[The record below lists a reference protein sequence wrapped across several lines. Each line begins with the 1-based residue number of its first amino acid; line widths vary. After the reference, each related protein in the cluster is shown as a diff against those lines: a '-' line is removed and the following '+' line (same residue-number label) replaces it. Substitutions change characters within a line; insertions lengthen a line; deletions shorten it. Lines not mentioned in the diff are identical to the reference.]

1 MVSRKRGLGRGLS
14 ALIPDDPE
22 GNLFDEDV
30 NKEQVIELDIE
41 LVIPNKDQ
49 PRKEF
54 EKESLEELRDSIKQ
68 YGIIQPI
75 VVRKIKNKYE
85 IIAGERR
92 WRAAREASIKKVP
105 CIVKEV
111 DDKEAIK
118 IALIENI
125 QRQDLNP
132 IEEANAFKALM
143 DNYNLKQEE
152 VAEAVGKSRSY
163 VANSLR
169 LLKLDKE
176 ILEYISEGKI
186 TTGHGKALLG
196 IRNKKERLNLAK
208 EIIDKNL
215 NVRETE
221 KLASKTKKIKRS
233 TKATRKD
240 PFIEEIEEKL
250 MRALGTKVTLVS
262 SKKGGK
268 IEIEFYSDEDLQRIL
283 EAITDEV

>member
-1 MVSRKRGLGRGLS
+1 MVSKKRGLGRGLS
-14 ALIPDDPE
+14 ALIPDESE
-22 GNLFDEDV
+22 GYLFDEEAK
-30 NKEQVIELDIE
+30 KEKVLELDIN
-41 LVIPNKDQ
+41 LVVSNKDQ

-54 EKESLEELRDSIKQ
+54 ERESLEELRDSIKK

-75 VVRKIKNKYE
+75 VVRRISDKYE

-92 WRAAREASIKKVP
+92 WRAAKEANLKKVP

-111 DDKEAIK
+111 DDIEAVK

-143 DNYNLKQEE
+143 DNFSLTQEE

-163 VANSLR
+163 IANSIR
-169 LLKLDKE
+169 LLNLDKE
-176 ILEYISEGKI
+176 ILDFVSQGKI
-186 TTGHGKALLG
+186 TAGHGKALLG
-196 IRNKKERLNLAK
+196 IKNKKDRLNIVK
-208 EIIDKNL
+208 SIVEKNL
-215 NVRETE
+215 NVRDTE
-221 KLASKTKKIKRS
+221 KLVSKTKARKPKE
-233 TKATRKD
+233 KNAQKD

-250 MRALGTKVTLVS
+250 MRKLGTKVSLIS
-262 SKKGGK
+262 SRRGGK

-283 EAITDEV
+283 EVITDEQ